1 MSDPVAP
8 TGVDH
13 IAINVGDVPA
23 GITFYTE
30 TWAWC
35 RTTPAP
41 TSASRAPGSTPR
53 TANRSI

>member
-1 MSDPVAP
+1 MTDPVAP

-13 IAINVGDVPA
+13 VAINVSDVPA

-30 TWAWC
+30 TMASC

-41 TSASRAPGSTPR
+41 TSGSRAPGSTPP
-53 TANRSI
+53 TASRST